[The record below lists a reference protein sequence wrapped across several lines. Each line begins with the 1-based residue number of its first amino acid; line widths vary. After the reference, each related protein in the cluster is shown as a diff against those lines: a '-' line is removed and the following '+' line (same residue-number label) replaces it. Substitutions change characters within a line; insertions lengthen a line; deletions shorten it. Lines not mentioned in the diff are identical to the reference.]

1 MGPSQIFVGLE
12 VSGFMVLHGRVVW
25 SWAPAKRLLSGAGFH
40 ACSSLNALRSSWADF
55 AYRDLPHANLG
66 SSVGSQLLCRAGEAG
81 LIQPPVFVGLKT
93 FILDVP
99 KKNCCL
105 LCFLVFETCVSLLAA
120 GARTQTQTALRIA
133 TTSFLSRSA
142 CRELPWKPCR
152 ELSLLDVWFIG
163 SPPPFVAVGQLHT
176 EPVTVSLLEVA
187 LFSMAFLVEV
197 GGLAQEC
204 QGCCLTDRWG
214 NQWDVALHLLFFVFP
229 GVVRLSACGIL
240 KPGFWQLLEGE

>member
-12 VSGFMVLHGRVVW
+12 VSGFMVFHGRVVW
-25 SWAPAKRLLSGAGFH
+25 RWAPAKKLLSGGGFH
-40 ACSSLNALRSSWADF
+40 ACSSLNAPRSSWADF
-55 AYRDLPHANLG
+55 VYRNLPHANLG
-66 SSVGSQLLCRAGEAG
+66 SSVGSQLLSKAGEAG

-93 FILDVP
+93 FILSVH

-133 TTSFLSRSA
+133 TTPFLSHSA
-142 CRELPWKPCR
+142 CRELPRKPCR
-152 ELSLLDVWFIG
+152 EPSLLDVWFIG

-187 LFSMAFLVEV
+187 PFSTAFLVEV
-197 GGLAQEC
+197 GGPAHEC

-214 NQWDVALHLLFFVFP
+214 SQRDVALHLLCFCFLSSLELSSFLLVVF
-229 GVVRLSACGIL
+229 
-240 KPGFWQLLEGE
+240 